1 MKLVVRPY
9 VESELDQAAAW
20 YESRQPGL
28 RDRFLRAVDST
39 LTRVAENP
47 QLYQVIHLDIIRRCP
62 VQGFPYSVF
71 YLVLGSSVEV
81 IGVVH
86 DARHPAVWK
95 RRRR

>member
-1 MKLVVRPY
+1 MKLIVRRY

-39 LTRVAENP
+39 LKQVAANP
-47 QLYQVIHLDIIRRCP
+47 QLYQVVHLDIRRSA
-62 VQGFPYSVF
+62 VHGFPYSVF
-71 YLVLGSSVEV
+71 YLVLANRVEV